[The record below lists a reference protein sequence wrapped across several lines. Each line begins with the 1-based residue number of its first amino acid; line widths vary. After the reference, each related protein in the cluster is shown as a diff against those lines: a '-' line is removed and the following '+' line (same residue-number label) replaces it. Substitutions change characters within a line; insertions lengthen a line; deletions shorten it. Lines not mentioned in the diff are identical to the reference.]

1 MQNLKEVEGERS
13 LTNLQNHPVNHKTQ
27 VFQAE
32 MTALVLKSDRRL
44 LMRIHL
50 TVCTPSV

>member
-1 MQNLKEVEGERS
+1 
-13 LTNLQNHPVNHKTQ
+13 
-27 VFQAE
+27 
-32 MTALVLKSDRRL
+32 MTELVLKSDRRL